1 LANLKPFLKPTLLYF
16 RPKLFTGCVKKASPE
31 ITAGP
36 YC

>member
-1 LANLKPFLKPTLLYF
+1 
-16 RPKLFTGCVKKASPE
+16 VKKASPE